1 MTQRDVRLR
10 TDGFSFQN
18 PVPYQF
24 RGRTNGAVFHDV
36 VNENRGKLQMI
47 SREGIRADIVL
58 VALILALAIFAAV
71 LFSDLASISSGSRNI
86 GQLQHTIGSLEDTNS
101 RLRTQVSY
109 YQNWSH
115 EVAAS
120 NDDTVF
126 RTVEISLPEN

>member
-1 MTQRDVRLR
+1 MKDRIRKLFTNVWNIPNVLTMIRLVLI
-10 TDGFSFQN
+10 
-18 PVPYQF
+18 PVF
-24 RGRTNGAVFHDV
+24 VAVFFSTPHDHD
-36 VNENRGKLQMI
+36 KI
-47 SREGIRADIVL
+47 A
-58 VALILALAIFAAV
+58 ALAVFAAV